1 MKEYTTSELAKQ
13 LETTPTTV
21 IRYIKKL
28 KLNVKRE
35 TDERKNQVRKITE
48 RQAKAIE
55 KAINSENKSSSK
67 PSKSAGNKEDD
78 LPISPV
84 ALRYIETLENQLKE
98 KDETI
103 KTTLEKLDNQQRL
116 SSQLQDRVLM
126 LNAPTTIPEEI
137 ISANKNKPFYSL
149 LIGITIVVL
158 LVLTYLILDTYNIPT
173 WVIENL

>member
-13 LETTPTTV
+13 LETTPTTI

-35 TDERKNQVRKITE
+35 ADERKNQVRKISE
-48 RQAKAIE
+48 KQAKAIE

-67 PSKSAGNKEDD
+67 PPKSAVSPEDYLMSQRVLD
-78 LPISPV
+78 D
-84 ALRYIETLENQLKE
+84 YIQTLKNQLKE

-103 KTTLEKLDNQQRL
+103 KITLEKLDNQQRL
-116 SSQLQDRVLM
+116 ASQLQDRVLM

-137 ISANKNKPFYSL
+137 TQTAKNRPFY
-149 LIGITIVVL
+149 LIGIVGISL
-158 LVLTYLILDTYNIPT
+158 LVIIYIVLEIFNIPT
-173 WVIENL
+173 WIIENVL